1 MAAVHWSE
9 GRRDA
14 GERRHS
20 LRVAGTRTNVVEM
33 GAGDPVILLHGFGD
47 SLGTWRYTIP
57 ALARTP
63 HVIAA
68 DLPGFGSSHPSTHR
82 PLLDWYAHWTEELIA
97 KVAPRGRATLI
108 GNSLGGAIALDTAL
122 RTPLRVSKLVLVDC
136 AGLGT
141 GVPLWWRLVTAQF
154 VRIPQLGGPA
164 ARMLP
169 ASVLERIVGE
179 VYSSLVF
186 HRPTNVD
193 AICARD
199 FSAHYSTPAHLRH
212 LSDMGH
218 VVVRELASGR
228 LMDDAQKLH
237 VPTLILW
244 GKQDRLI
251 PVAHGHALQRR
262 LPDSQLYLVDDC
274 GHCPQLERPA
284 ELSAA
289 VERFLR
295 GARAATS
302 ARIVGADQLGA

>member
-9 GRRDA
+9 GRDA
-14 GERRHS
+14 EERRHV

-47 SLGTWRYTIP
+47 SLGTWRYAIP
-57 ALARTP
+57 ALARTH

-68 DLPGFGSSHPSTHR
+68 DLPGFGGSHPSTHR

-122 RTPLRVSKLVLVDC
+122 RTPLRVTRLVLVDC

-141 GVPLWWRLVTAQF
+141 GVPLWWRLVTAQLF
-154 VRIPQLGGPA
+154 RIPPLAGPA
-164 ARMLP
+164 ARVLP
-169 ASVLERIVGE
+169 APVLERIVGE
-179 VYSSLVF
+179 VYSALVF
-186 HRPTNVD
+186 HRPASVD
-193 AICARD
+193 AERARH
-199 FSAHYSTPAHLRH
+199 FAGHYSTAAHLRH
-212 LSDMGH
+212 LFDMGH
-218 VVVRELASGR
+218 VIVRELASGR
-228 LMDDAQKLH
+228 LLREAGTLN

-244 GKQDRLI
+244 GKHDRLV
-251 PVAHGHALQRR
+251 PAAHGVELQRR
-262 LPDSQLYLVDDC
+262 LPSSQLYLFDDC

-284 ELSAA
+284 EFGAT